1 VAAPVAEPRGARA
14 AAFAIAAIAL
24 AVVAM
29 LVVPLPTALID
40 ALLVA
45 NLGAAVAL
53 VMAAVFATRPTGF
66 VSFPVL
72 LVVTTLVRIG
82 LEVSVTRR
90 ILGDADAGTV
100 VRAFGDAVVAQSVV
114 VGVVVFAVITI
125 IQLIVVARGAER
137 VAEVAA
143 RFALDAMPGK
153 QLAIDAELRA
163 GAIDAAAARIRRADL
178 ERESQ
183 LYGAMDGA
191 MRFVKGDAVA
201 AIAIVAINLVAGM
214 AIGVGQHGMTAAE
227 AARTYTLLSIGEGLV
242 AQIPSLLV
250 AVASGLLVTRVASAG
265 DRALGD
271 DLADQLATSPR
282 ALAGAAALLAVLAA
296 APGLPTLPFA
306 VLAALAAVGA
316 LVIARGNARAA
327 AATAKAR
334 GIELGEPGAAAAV
347 PQLAVRLSP
356 AVAAALGD
364 RVAAALGAARAAA
377 HAAVALPPIAASID
391 RSLAERELAVAID
404 GTPVA
409 YIALAASE
417 LADPVAALCARLAA
431 PLADVAAE
439 LLTIDRVAALVDAT
453 ARRAPVVVR
462 EVVPRVLSL
471 AALADVLRRL
481 ARERVPVD
489 DLAAIL
495 EAIARAP
502 EPNDAA
508 AVVEHVRGGLRRHI
522 TAQLAPRGELVVHT
536 VDAMIEDALRSSVE
550 RGATGAVLALEP
562 AIAADII
569 AAVRAASPAVILTS
583 ADVRRHLRAVLEPE
597 LPGVAV
603 VAAHE
608 LQPGTALR
616 TTGRIEV

>member
-1 VAAPVAEPRGARA
+1 VPAAEPRGARA

-29 LVVPLPTALID
+29 LVVPLPTAIID

-53 VMAAVFATRPTGF
+53 VMAAVFAPRPTAF
-66 VSFPVL
+66 VSFPVI
-72 LVVTTLVRIG
+72 LVVTTLVRVG

-90 ILGDADAGTV
+90 ILGDADAGAV
-100 VRAFGDAVVAQSVV
+100 VHAFGDAVVAQSVV

-125 IQLIVVARGAER
+125 VQLIVVARGAER

-163 GAIDAAAARIRRADL
+163 GAIDTAAARVRRADL

-214 AIGVGQHGMTAAE
+214 AIGVGQHGMSAAD

-271 DLADQLATSPR
+271 DLGDQLATSPR

-296 APGLPTLPFA
+296 APGLPALPFG
-306 VLAALAAVGA
+306 VLAALAAAGA
-316 LVIARGNARAA
+316 IAIARGNARAA
-327 AATAKAR
+327 ASAR
-334 GIELGEPGAAAAV
+334 ARDVELGEPGAATAV
-347 PQLAVRLSP
+347 PRLAVRLSP

-364 RVAAALGAARAAA
+364 RVATALAAARAAA
-377 HAAVALPPIAASID
+377 DAAVALPPIAASID
-391 RSLAERELAVAID
+391 SALADRELAVTVD

-409 YIALAASE
+409 YVALTAVE
-417 LADPVAALCARLAA
+417 LADPHAGLRERLAA

-453 ARRAPVVVR
+453 AQRAPVVVR

-481 ARERVPVD
+481 ARERVRVD

-502 EPNDAA
+502 DPSDAA

-522 TAQLAPRGELVVHT
+522 TAQLAPRGELAVHT

-562 AIAADII
+562 AIAADIV
-569 AAVRAASPAVILTS
+569 AAVRAAAPAVILTS
-583 ADVRRHLRAVLEPE
+583 ADVRRHLRAVLEAE
-597 LPGVAV
+597 LPGIAV